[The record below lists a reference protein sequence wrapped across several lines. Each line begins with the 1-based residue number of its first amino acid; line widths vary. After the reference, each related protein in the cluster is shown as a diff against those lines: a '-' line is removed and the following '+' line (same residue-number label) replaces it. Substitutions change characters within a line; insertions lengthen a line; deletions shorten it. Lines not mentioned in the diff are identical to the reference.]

1 VWYNIS
7 VKRTEREVNKM
18 ASAYTPYKIADGRV
32 VNVPNAEVAK
42 LQAQLKLSRSEAV
55 ELWLFD
61 HDYIENAEEQ
71 ELTAKAKENKIQHKA
86 KSTEPKQKTQ
96 RERVVKEDK
105 VKEDIIQAVAD
116 MLPTLNAENVVIEK
130 KGKLITFTVGED
142 KFKFDLIRQRPPKES
157 KG

>member
-1 VWYNIS
+1 
-7 VKRTEREVNKM
+7 M

-116 MLPTLNAENVVIEK
+116 MLPNLNAENVVIEK

>member
-1 VWYNIS
+1 
-7 VKRTEREVNKM
+7 M
-18 ASAYTPYKIADGRV
+18 ATGKFTPYRLKGGKV
-32 VNVPNAEVAK
+32 VQVPNDEVSK

-55 ELWLFD
+55 ELWLYD
-61 HDYIENAEEQ
+61 EGYIENSEAD
-71 ELTAKAKENKIQHKA
+71 ELTAKAKENKVSKGA
-86 KSTEPKQKTQ
+86 RAEVKQKTQ

-105 VKEDIIQAVAD
+105 VKEAIIQAVAD
-116 MLPTLNAENVVIEK
+116 MLPNLQAENVVIEK

>member
-1 VWYNIS
+1 
-7 VKRTEREVNKM
+7 M

-32 VNVPNAEVAK
+32 VQVPNKEVSQ
-42 LQAQLKLSRSEAV
+42 LQAQLKITRSEAV

-61 HDYIENAEEQ
+61 NDYIENEEEQ
-71 ELTAKAKENKIQHKA
+71 ALTAKAKENKILHKA
-86 KSTEPKQKTQ
+86 KAEYKPKTQ

-105 VKEDIIQAVAD
+105 VKEAIIQAVAD
-116 MLPTLNAENVVIEK
+116 LLPTLNAENVVIEK

-142 KFKFDLIRQRPPKES
+142 KFKFDLIRQRPPKEN

>member
-1 VWYNIS
+1 
-7 VKRTEREVNKM
+7 M

>member
-1 VWYNIS
+1 
-7 VKRTEREVNKM
+7 M
-18 ASAYTPYKIADGRV
+18 ASAYTPYKLANDKV

-142 KFKFDLIRQRPPKES
+142 KFKFDLIRQRPPKAD

>member
-1 VWYNIS
+1 
-7 VKRTEREVNKM
+7 M
-18 ASAYTPYKIADGRV
+18 ASVYTPYKLADGRV
-32 VNVPNAEVAK
+32 VNVPNAEVSK

-61 HDYIENAEEQ
+61 HDYTECDEEK

-105 VKEDIIQAVAD
+105 VKEGIIQAVAD
-116 MLPTLNAENVVIEK
+116 TLPSLDAENVVIEK
-130 KGKLITFTVGED
+130 K
-142 KFKFDLIRQRPPKES
+142 
-157 KG
+157 

>member
-1 VWYNIS
+1 
-7 VKRTEREVNKM
+7 M
-18 ASAYTPYKIADGRV
+18 ASAYAPYKIANGKV

-42 LQAQLKLSRSEAV
+42 LQAQLKLSRAEAV

-71 ELTAKAKENKIQHKA
+71 ELTAKAKENKVQHKA

-105 VKEDIIQAVAD
+105 VKEAIIQAVAD
-116 MLPTLNAENVVIEK
+116 MLPSLDATNVVVEK
-130 KGKLITFTVGED
+130 KGKLITFEVGED
-142 KFKFDLIRQRPPKES
+142 KFKFDLIRQRPPKAD

>member
-1 VWYNIS
+1 
-7 VKRTEREVNKM
+7 M
-18 ASAYTPYKIADGRV
+18 ASAYTPYKIADGKV
-32 VNVPNAEVAK
+32 VQVPNAEVSK
-42 LQAQLKLSRSEAV
+42 LQAQLKITKAEAV
-55 ELWLFD
+55 DLWLFD
-61 HDYIENAEEQ
+61 HDYIENEEEQ
-71 ELTAKAKENKIQHKA
+71 ALTAKAKENRITATIHEAKA
-86 KSTEPKQKTQ
+86 EVKQKTQ

-105 VKEDIIQAVAD
+105 VKEGIIQAIAD